1 MAQVVGADMAKASAV
16 ARRTEALANRR
27 VGDDPVPGRAAV
39 FADLAPA
46 VIVSVGTD
54 VEDQPI
60 LHDLAQQGLDAF
72 RHPYRPGDS
81 VFGRLARYDDA
92 GEGGLVEVDPG
103 PGHRAKLFAVS
114 HPRVGQQRG
123 NKAGMGR
130 AVG

>member
-1 MAQVVGADMAKASAV
+1 MGADVAKACSV

-46 VIVSVGTD
+46 VIGSVGTD

-60 LHDLAQQGLDAF
+60 LHDLVEQGLDAF
-72 RHPYRPGDS
+72 GHPYRPRDS
-81 VFGRLARYDDA
+81 VFRCFARYDDA

-114 HPRVGQQRG
+114 HPRVGQHRG

-130 AVG
+130 AVGE